1 MVCAQNL
8 LTGRQGADPGISSLA
23 AAGIADAAGLLLPR
37 RNGSGRL
44 AVCDPIILIPHTA
57 LAGGPVTSDQSAQLQ
72 GATDGDV
79 QPVVP
84 DQQAGRLAASQRL
97 RHERAARTARWRDA
111 VSIAVELAGIG
122 VLSAG
127 FWLIRPWAGL
137 IVLGAGLIVLGIA
150 SSPRFDRREGPR

>member
-1 MVCAQNL
+1 LPPVEI
-8 LTGRQGADPGISSLA
+8 GRYRSWHVIQSF
-23 AAGIADAAGLLLPR
+23 
-37 RNGSGRL
+37 
-44 AVCDPIILIPHTA
+44 LIPHTA
-57 LAGGPVTSDQSAQLQ
+57 LAGGPVISDESAKLDSAEH
-72 GATDGDV
+72 GSS

-84 DQQAGRLAASQRL
+84 DQEAGRLAASQRL
-97 RHERAARTARWRDA
+97 RHGPAAGQARWREA

-137 IVLGAGLIVLGIA
+137 IVLGAGLIVVGFA